1 MCSDRA
7 TNQVNGFRH
16 GFRIKVARYNKS
28 IVQWEANCWH
38 YHGTVCPVAE
48 AERSVLVAKVPQ
60 RDIGT
65 PATAIQFSKIQ
76 REFVTSAANPTH
88 PAFAV
93 SHTPLAAPTV
103 SAAFGAYLNAIGH
116 SVPAA
121 KVKPVA
127 AAAKFPASNPTPT
140 AAAAT
145 TSTSSSPSPSTSGHP
160 GSAFAQMGCGD
171 PVFMHW
177 GVKGIYRTYASWYI
191 FLLCARFKFSFPL
204 QFRRPR
210 GRAKAPDSVER
221 RIWGCRSSGGG
232 GVVQA
237 RVKGRRKV
245 LVCPKK
251 M

>member
-1 MCSDRA
+1 MAPSVLWLRLS
-7 TNQVNGFRH
+7 
-16 GFRIKVARYNKS
+16 ARF
-28 IVQWEANCWH
+28 
-38 YHGTVCPVAE
+38 
-48 AERSVLVAKVPQ
+48 LVAKVPQ

-76 REFVTSAANPTH
+76 REFVTSAANPAH

-93 SHTPLAAPTV
+93 SHTPLAALTV

-177 GVKGIYRTYASWYI
+177 GVKGIYRTYAS
-191 FLLCARFKFSFPL
+191 RFDALTAVQKL
-204 QFRRPR
+204 QIPSSDVFGDADP
-210 GRAKAPDSVER
+210 AVVEA
-221 RIWGCRSSGGG
+221 WCKCG
-232 GVVQA
+232 
-237 RVKGRRKV
+237 
-245 LVCPKK
+245 
-251 M
+251 